1 MGLLLALLCQG
12 SIPDLVRQ
20 LDDDSIDVREKAARR
35 LRVIGEEALPA
46 LKAVD
51 TSDLDFKTRVEL
63 LIKRIDRERW
73 FDPALLDASPEFAD
87 ALLEGPALQL
97 ALQIRSKAEWRES
110 FGTYA
115 IHLFETKDREME
127 RVALSLLPDRYPAAR
142 YVLRAIENWDPEACN
157 DRDQHWLQVL
167 VGLALDGVTPQ
178 DRPLLEKAVGTHWAS
193 KQAIAVL
200 QTAVAIPQAEPTTV
214 ELLQKGT
221 PWLRRPA
228 ILAAGKGRCKAAREN
243 LTALL
248 NSPNLA
254 KEAAASLR
262 EIDRDA
268 DAAPAPPRPASRPD
282 PQPARKIPDELQGV
296 AKEKLVKMLPE
307 LEAADAAQKARRHP
321 WCATGDT
328 GVRDP
333 VAADIQAAL
342 AATGD
347 RSLAP
352 LFVERLCFP
361 DLSIRQTAIR
371 VCGEWKLEE
380 AAPILRRLA
389 RVAAPDI
396 RNCAQLA
403 LENR

>member
-1 MGLLLALLCQG
+1 
-12 SIPDLVRQ
+12 
-20 LDDDSIDVREKAARR
+20 
-35 LRVIGEEALPA
+35 
-46 LKAVD
+46 
-51 TSDLDFKTRVEL
+51 
-63 LIKRIDRERW
+63 
-73 FDPALLDASPEFAD
+73 
-87 ALLEGPALQL
+87 
-97 ALQIRSKAEWRES
+97 
-110 FGTYA
+110 
-115 IHLFETKDREME
+115 
-127 RVALSLLPDRYPAAR
+127 
-142 YVLRAIENWDPEACN
+142 
-157 DRDQHWLQVL
+157 
-167 VGLALDGVTPQ
+167 
-178 DRPLLEKAVGTHWAS
+178 
-193 KQAIAVL
+193 
-200 QTAVAIPQAEPTTV
+200 VAIPQAEPTTV

-307 LEAADAAQKARRHP
+307 LEAAEAAQKARRHP